1 MRNQKD
7 TPEAPDLYKKQM
19 HQKVRY
25 SGGMLSRGIFYLSL
39 RNLNLILY
47 SLLAKAIIKTINR
60 DKSFQKEAVN

>member
-25 SGGMLSRGIFYLSL
+25 SEDLYRDIIGQAHQSEQKVVW
-39 RNLNLILY
+39 LNKD
-47 SLLAKAIIKTINR
+47 S
-60 DKSFQKEAVN
+60 E

>member
-25 SGGMLSRGIFYLSL
+25 SED
-39 RNLNLILY
+39 LY
-47 SLLAKAIIKTINR
+47 RDIIGQTHQ
-60 DKSFQKEAVN
+60 SEQKVVWLHKDSE